1 MALFLSEQQLE
12 DRQEKMFLQ
21 AVNEVYFGR
30 TPGINSLFNAYCDW
44 REPLVSKT
52 KYFTATP
59 KNMYNKEMEFFRKK
73 VCEQFGFKSFSY
85 NIIPS
90 GRVNSFTFG
99 QIIPTRTP
107 DKIEVT
113 KEGYRYKKDAN
124 ISSIIAVYPD
134 LVFGPQYTNEENF
147 AILLHEI
154 GHNFQSALNH
164 TILSLNAATGVF
176 QLLIDFLRYGPLEPA
191 VNLMWSSETIKDS
204 TNKFLNSVSSNK
216 VIGCIYSVTSV
227 LLYTLSTF
235 KNLVFGLMRVTMA
248 PINLI
253 INALYRLLPFMLELL
268 TGNAQ
273 LGYYE
278 ERFSDGFAASYGFGE
293 PLITAL
299 SKMGGK
305 VNSSAIVNDIITNI
319 PIVGHLY
326 TAACIP
332 GFLLWSLIDV
342 HPSFEDRAMSIVKDL
357 KTDLNDPST
366 PPQMKAQLKKEI
378 DNYEKAMDTYFKE
391 SKKISN
397 PKMIPAILQEFIYKK
412 CGGGIKFKISELPYK
427 HGFRSDTNKVTNSI
441 IDGDYDNKSIINTKI
456 I

>member
-1 MALFLSEQQLE
+1 M
-12 DRQEKMFLQ
+12 
-21 AVNEVYFGR
+21 
-30 TPGINSLFNAYCDW
+30 
-44 REPLVSKT
+44 
-52 KYFTATP
+52 
-59 KNMYNKEMEFFRKK
+59 
-73 VCEQFGFKSFSY
+73 
-85 NIIPS
+85 
-90 GRVNSFTFG
+90 GRVNSFTYG

-134 LVFGPQYTNEENF
+134 LVFGPQYTSEENF
-147 AILLHEI
+147 AIFLHEI

-235 KNLVFGLMRVTMA
+235 KNLVFGLMQVTMA
-248 PINLI
+248 PINII

-305 VNSSAIVNDIITNI
+305 VNSSAIVNDMITNI